1 MIRTASLGLFRERL
15 FFKENI
21 MRIILADHHPQALW
35 ALKTMLQE
43 RAEFEITGEATDADS
58 LLDIAVAYPSDLAL
72 IDRELPGRPI
82 EDLIA
87 DLHAFKPS
95 PIVVL
100 MSSEPEY
107 GSMLLKAG
115 ADAFVSK
122 GDRPEWLLE
131 SLEKFEKRSKKKQ
144 AEIALKKK
152 AV

>member
-1 MIRTASLGLFRERL
+1 
-15 FFKENI
+15 
-21 MRIILADHHPQALW
+21 MRIMLADHHPQALW

-43 RAEFEITGEATDADS
+43 RSEFEITGEAIDADH
-58 LLDIAVAYPSDLAL
+58 LIAQAIASPPDLAL

-87 DLHAFKPS
+87 DLHSLKPS

-100 MSSEPEY
+100 MSSESEY

-122 GDRPEWLLE
+122 GDRPEWLVE